1 MGVHLTIR
9 LELPASEPQGDCLCC
24 HSPRESAGTTMPA
37 IYVGSGAFKLMFLCL
52 HGKYF
57 TNQELP
63 TLVFSF

>member
-1 MGVHLTIR
+1 MHLPIR
-9 LELPASEPQGDCLCC
+9 LESLARKPQGAFLGF

-37 IYVGSGAFKLMFLCL
+37 VYVGSGAFKLMSLCL

-63 TLVFSF
+63 VPVFSL